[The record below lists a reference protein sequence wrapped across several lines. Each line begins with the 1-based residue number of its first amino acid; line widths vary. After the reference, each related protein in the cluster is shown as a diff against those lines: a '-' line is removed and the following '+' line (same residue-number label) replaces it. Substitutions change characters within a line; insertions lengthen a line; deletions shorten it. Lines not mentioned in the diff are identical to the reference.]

1 MVSGSEQDNIH
12 RSKLMKIT
20 KKTEERIKTS
30 LPKFQKVLGIAKDRD
45 LNESDTVSIITDM
58 LAEVFGYDKYL
69 EVTSELA
76 IRGTYCDLAIK
87 LSDKFQYLI
96 ECKAIGTELKEG
108 HLRQAIGY
116 GANKGIQWVILTNGL
131 DWQIYRLRFE
141 QPIAWDLVARFDL
154 SAVSPKNE
162 RDMERLVIVTKEG
175 VEKGAR
181 EDLFEKIQCV
191 NRFVAGA
198 LILSNSVVSVLKRE
212 FRKLADGISIE
223 DAEVVAL
230 LRDGVLRRD
239 LLDGEEAEA
248 AFAKIARHCRQ
259 QAKKPA
265 PKKTP
270 PSSDVPPPPAPP
282 PQSLSDQI
290 LAEND
295 ASGKNQEQSD
305 IAADYSS

>member
-1 MVSGSEQDNIH
+1 
-12 RSKLMKIT
+12 MKIT
-20 KKTEERIKTS
+20 KKTEDRIKAS
-30 LPKFQKVLGIAKDRD
+30 IPKFQKVLGIAKDRD

-87 LSDKFQYLI
+87 IGDKFQYLI
-96 ECKAIGTELKEG
+96 ECKAIGTELKEA

-116 GANKGIQWVILTNGL
+116 GANKGIQWLILTNGV

-154 SAVSPKNE
+154 STVSLKSE
-162 RDMERLVIVTKEG
+162 RDIEKLIIVTKEG

-181 EDLFEKIQCV
+181 EDLYEKTQCV

-198 LILSNSVVSVLKRE
+198 LILSDAIVSVLKRE
-212 FRKLADGISIE
+212 FKKLADGISIE

-248 AFAKIARHCRQ
+248 AMSKVNKHFKQ
-259 QAKKPA
+259 TAKKPA
-265 PKKTP
+265 PKK
-270 PSSDVPPPPAPP
+270 PAPTAVP
-282 PQSLSDQI
+282 EQAPAPAMSLSDQM
-290 LAEND
+290 LAED
-295 ASGKNQEQSD
+295 AASGTQPTTPQS
-305 IAADYSS
+305 

>member
-1 MVSGSEQDNIH
+1 
-12 RSKLMKIT
+12 MKIT
-20 KKTEERIKTS
+20 KKTEDRIKAS
-30 LPKFQKVLGIAKDRD
+30 IPKFQKVLGIAKDRD

-87 LSDKFQYLI
+87 IGDKFQYLI
-96 ECKAIGTELKEG
+96 ECKAIGTELKEA

-116 GANKGIQWVILTNGL
+116 GANKGIQWLILTNGV

-154 SAVSPKNE
+154 STVSLKSE
-162 RDMERLVIVTKEG
+162 RDIEKLIIVTKEG

-181 EDLFEKIQCV
+181 EDLYEKTQCV

-198 LILSNSVVSVLKRE
+198 LILSDAIVSVLKRE
-212 FRKLADGISIE
+212 FKKLADGISIE

-248 AFAKIARHCRQ
+248 AMSKVNKHFKQ
-259 QAKKPA
+259 TAKKPA
-265 PKKTP
+265 PKK
-270 PSSDVPPPPAPP
+270 PAPTAVP
-282 PQSLSDQI
+282 EQAPAPAMSLSDQM
-290 LAEND
+290 LAED
-295 ASGKNQEQSD
+295 AASGTQPTTP
-305 IAADYSS
+305 

>member
-1 MVSGSEQDNIH
+1 
-12 RSKLMKIT
+12 MKIT
-20 KKTEERIKTS
+20 KKTEDRIKAA

-45 LNESDTVSIITDM
+45 LNESDTVSIITDI

-87 LSDKFQYLI
+87 LGDKFQYLI
-96 ECKAIGTELKEG
+96 ECKAIGTDLKEA

-116 GANKGIQWVILTNGL
+116 GANKGIQWIILTNGL

-154 SAVSPKNE
+154 SSVSLKNE
-162 RDMERLVIVTKEG
+162 RDMEKLIIVTKEG

-181 EDLFEKIQCV
+181 EDLYEKTQCV

-198 LILSNSVVSVLKRE
+198 LILSDAVVSVLKRE
-212 FRKLADGISIE
+212 FRKLADGINVE
-223 DAEVVAL
+223 DAEVVSL

-239 LLDGEEAEA
+239 LLDGEEAESA
-248 AFAKIARHCRQ
+248 MAKVSKHFKQ
-259 QAKKPA
+259 TAKKPA
-265 PKKTP
+265 PKKPTP
-270 PSSDVPPPPAPP
+270 VAAPETPAAPAM
-282 PQSLSDQI
+282 SLSDQM
-290 LAEND
+290 LAE
-295 ASGKNQEQSD
+295 
-305 IAADYSS
+305 AAAETPPVESQTPPQQ

>member
-1 MVSGSEQDNIH
+1 
-12 RSKLMKIT
+12 MKIT
-20 KKTEERIKTS
+20 KKTEDRIKAS
-30 LPKFQKVLGIAKDRD
+30 IPKFQKVLGIAKDRD

-87 LSDKFQYLI
+87 IGDKFQYLI
-96 ECKAIGTELKEG
+96 ECKAIGTELKEA

-116 GANKGIQWVILTNGL
+116 GANKGIQWLILTNGV

-154 SAVSPKNE
+154 STVSLKSE
-162 RDMERLVIVTKEG
+162 RDIEKLIIVTKEG

-181 EDLFEKIQCV
+181 EDLYEKTQCV

-198 LILSNSVVSVLKRE
+198 LILSDAIVSVLKRE
-212 FRKLADGISIE
+212 FKKLADGISIE

-248 AFAKIARHCRQ
+248 AMSKVNKHFKQ
-259 QAKKPA
+259 TAKKPA
-265 PKKTP
+265 PKK
-270 PSSDVPPPPAPP
+270 PAPTAMP
-282 PQSLSDQI
+282 EQAPAPAMSLSDQM
-290 LAEND
+290 LAED
-295 ASGKNQEQSD
+295 AASGTQPTTPQS
-305 IAADYSS
+305 

>member
-1 MVSGSEQDNIH
+1 
-12 RSKLMKIT
+12 MKIT
-20 KKTEERIKTS
+20 KKTEDRIKAS
-30 LPKFQKVLGIAKDRD
+30 IPKFQKVLGIAKDRD
-45 LNESDTVSIITDM
+45 LNESDTVSIITDI

-87 LSDKFQYLI
+87 IGDKFQYLI
-96 ECKAIGTELKEG
+96 ECKAIGTELKEA

-116 GANKGIQWVILTNGL
+116 GANKGIQWIVLTNGV

-154 SAVSPKNE
+154 STISLKNE
-162 RDMERLVIVTKEG
+162 RDMERLITVTKEG

-181 EDLFEKIQCV
+181 EDLYEKTQCV

-198 LILSNSVVSVLKRE
+198 LILSDAIVSVLKRE
-212 FRKLADGISIE
+212 FKKLADGISIE

-248 AFAKIARHCRQ
+248 AMSKVNKHFKQ
-259 QAKKPA
+259 TAKKPA
-265 PKKTP
+265 PKK
-270 PSSDVPPPPAPP
+270 PAPTAMP
-282 PQSLSDQI
+282 EQAPAPAMSLSDQM
-290 LAEND
+290 LAED
-295 ASGKNQEQSD
+295 AASGTQPTTPQS
-305 IAADYSS
+305 

>member
-1 MVSGSEQDNIH
+1 
-12 RSKLMKIT
+12 MKIT
-20 KKTEERIKTS
+20 KKTEDRIKAS
-30 LPKFQKVLGIAKDRD
+30 IPKFQKVLGIAKDRD
-45 LNESDTVSIITDM
+45 LNESDTVSIITDI

-87 LSDKFQYLI
+87 IGDKFQYLI
-96 ECKAIGTELKEG
+96 ECKAIGTDLKEA

-116 GANKGIQWVILTNGL
+116 GANKGIQWLILTNGV

-154 SAVSPKNE
+154 ASVSLKNE
-162 RDMERLVIVTKEG
+162 RDVEKLIIVTKEG

-181 EDLFEKIQCV
+181 EDLYEKTQCV

-198 LILSNSVVSVLKRE
+198 LILSDAVVSVLKRE
-212 FRKLADGISIE
+212 FKKLADGISIE

-248 AFAKIARHCRQ
+248 AMSKVSKHFKQ
-259 QAKKPA
+259 TAKKPA
-265 PKKTP
+265 PKK
-270 PSSDVPPPPAPP
+270 PAPTAAP
-282 PQSLSDQI
+282 EQAPAPAMSLSDQM
-290 LAEND
+290 LAED
-295 ASGKNQEQSD
+295 AAATATPPQSEQS
-305 IAADYSS
+305 

>member
-1 MVSGSEQDNIH
+1 
-12 RSKLMKIT
+12 MKIT
-20 KKTEERIKTS
+20 KKTEDRIKAA

-45 LNESDTVSIITDM
+45 LNESDTVSIITDI

-87 LSDKFQYLI
+87 LGDKFQYLI
-96 ECKAIGTELKEG
+96 ECKAIGTDLKEA

-116 GANKGIQWVILTNGL
+116 GANKGIQWIILTNGL

-154 SAVSPKNE
+154 SSVSLKNE
-162 RDMERLVIVTKEG
+162 RDMEKLIIVTKEG

-181 EDLFEKIQCV
+181 EDLYEKTQCV

-198 LILSNSVVSVLKRE
+198 LILSDAVVSVLKRE
-212 FRKLADGISIE
+212 FRKLADGINVE
-223 DAEVVAL
+223 DAEVVSL

-239 LLDGEEAEA
+239 LLDGEEAESA
-248 AFAKIARHCRQ
+248 MAKVSKHFKQ
-259 QAKKPA
+259 TAKKPA
-265 PKKTP
+265 PKKPTTVAAPETP
-270 PSSDVPPPPAPP
+270 AAPAM
-282 PQSLSDQI
+282 SLSDQM
-290 LAEND
+290 LAEAAAETTPVNPPPT
-295 ASGKNQEQSD
+295 EQS
-305 IAADYSS
+305 

>member
-1 MVSGSEQDNIH
+1 
-12 RSKLMKIT
+12 MKIT
-20 KKTEERIKTS
+20 KKTEDRIKAA

-45 LNESDTVSIITDM
+45 LNESDTVSIITDI

-87 LSDKFQYLI
+87 LGDKFQYLI
-96 ECKAIGTELKEG
+96 ECKAIGTDLKEA

-116 GANKGIQWVILTNGL
+116 GANKGIQWIILTNGL

-154 SAVSPKNE
+154 SSVSLKNE
-162 RDMERLVIVTKEG
+162 RDMEKLIIVTKEG

-181 EDLFEKIQCV
+181 EDLYEKTQCV

-198 LILSNSVVSVLKRE
+198 LILSDAVVSVLKRE
-212 FRKLADGISIE
+212 FRKLADGINVE
-223 DAEVVAL
+223 DAEVVSL

-239 LLDGEEAEA
+239 LLDGEEAESA
-248 AFAKIARHCRQ
+248 MAKVSKHFKQ
-259 QAKKPA
+259 TAKKPA
-265 PKKTP
+265 PKKPTP
-270 PSSDVPPPPAPP
+270 VAAPETPAAPAM
-282 PQSLSDQI
+282 SLSDQM
-290 LAEND
+290 LAEAAAETTPVNPPPT
-295 ASGKNQEQSD
+295 GQS
-305 IAADYSS
+305 

>member
-1 MVSGSEQDNIH
+1 
-12 RSKLMKIT
+12 MKIT
-20 KKTEERIKTS
+20 KKTEDRIRAA

-45 LNESDTVSIITDM
+45 LNESDTVSIITDI

-87 LSDKFQYLI
+87 IGDKFQYLI
-96 ECKAIGTELKEG
+96 ECKAIGTDLKEA

-116 GANKGIQWVILTNGL
+116 GANKGIQWIILTNGL

-141 QPIAWDLVARFDL
+141 QPIAWDMVARFDL
-154 SAVSPKNE
+154 LTVSLKND
-162 RDMERLVIVTKEG
+162 RDVEKLITVTKEG

-181 EDLFEKIQCV
+181 EDLYEKTQCV

-198 LILSNSVVSVLKRE
+198 LILSDAVVSVLKRE

-248 AFAKIARHCRQ
+248 AMAKVSKHFKQ
-259 QAKKPA
+259 TSHKPA
-265 PKKTP
+265 PKKTTP
-270 PSSDVPPPPAPP
+270 AAVPETTPAPTM
-282 PQSLSDQI
+282 SLSDQM
-290 LAEND
+290 LAE
-295 ASGKNQEQSD
+295 AAAEATSAEQSS
-305 IAADYSS
+305 ASCP